1 VQEVQCQVK
10 NHEEKETD
18 VHFSLTFLEDAIDD
32 PTLDLA
38 WRGSVPSTEA
48 IMLRAPAGLQNEDV
62 DPKLLEAIAAFQSGR
77 LDHGE
82 ALLRDIIRRR
92 PQDGTRGG

>member
-48 IMLRAPAGLQNEDV
+48 IMLRAPAA
-62 DPKLLEAIAAFQSGR
+62 K
-77 LDHGE
+77 
-82 ALLRDIIRRR
+82 
-92 PQDGTRGG
+92 